1 MRVFDELQRLERLS
15 EQVEQKVSRLEE
27 ENTALKNQLLAY
39 QKKLSNQEEA
49 LEDFKNQIKI
59 SKIVRNIPV
68 ENKASAEL
76 KGRIDDYIKEIDK
89 IITYLS
95 E

>member
-1 MRVFDELQRLERLS
+1 MEKLA
-15 EQVEQKVSRLEE
+15 EQVERRLQLLEQ
-27 ENTALKNQLLAY
+27 ENNALKTQLSAC
-39 QKKLSNQEEA
+39 KNEMKEKDDA
-49 LEDFKNQIKI
+49 LEHFKNQIKI

-76 KGRIDDYIKEIDK
+76 RERIDDYINEIDK

>member
-1 MRVFDELQRLERLS
+1 MKVYEELQRLESLS
-15 EQVEQKVSRLEE
+15 EQVEKKVKFLEQ

-39 QKKLSNQEEA
+39 QKKLLEQEEA

-76 KGRIDDYIKEIDK
+76 RG
-89 IITYLS
+89 
-95 E
+95 